1 MTADFTIYLERWQ
14 YVRPCGHDAG
24 GWSLC
29 QHKPQPLTYAGFM
42 NAVAMVWPYKGQELD
57 NDDDV

>member
-1 MTADFTIYLERWQ
+1 MTTDFTAYLERWQ

-29 QHKPQPLTYAGFM
+29 QHMPQPLTYEIFM
-42 NAVAMVWPYKGQELD
+42 KAVATARGGREGVG
-57 NDDDV
+57 